1 MRILA
6 DENISRA
13 IVVAVESLGHTV
25 SWIARDRPG
34 IPDSEVAALALAKF
48 DVLVTFDKNLAADVA
63 KRKSCS
69 VVLVRLGA
77 VAPIRAAEIVLH
89 MLHSQQKL
97 AEAFIVVSENGI
109 RVRPFSR

>member
-1 MRILA
+1 MRVLA

-48 DVLVTFDKNLAADVA
+48 DVLVTFDKN
-63 KRKSCS
+63 
-69 VVLVRLGA
+69 
-77 VAPIRAAEIVLH
+77 
-89 MLHSQQKL
+89 
-97 AEAFIVVSENGI
+97 
-109 RVRPFSR
+109 